1 MEDRTENEHRR
12 NVDKPLTGDIDDQG
26 FRRRAAGLQR
36 VGQHIEYAKQ
46 EAGAK
51 ENVRKGNAV
60 VIRRRIREKYADDL
74 PGKEVA
80 DQRQHGAEGKGKY
93 QREFECASVTLPV
106 FRTDTVVP
114 GFRACAD
121 PRNPFAPSG
130 R

>member
-51 ENVRKGNAV
+51 ENVSKGNAV

-74 PGKEVA
+74 PGKEAA
-80 DQRQHGAEGKGKY
+80 DQRQHGAEGKGEY
-93 QREFECASVTLPV
+93 QREFEGASAMYPAASRQQTS
-106 FRTDTVVP
+106 
-114 GFRACAD
+114 
-121 PRNPFAPSG
+121 PSG
-130 R
+130 VI

>member
-51 ENVRKGNAV
+51 ENVSKGTAV
-60 VIRRRIREKYADDL
+60 VIRRRIRKKYADDL
-74 PGKEVA
+74 PGKEAA
-80 DQRQHGAEGKGKY
+80 DQRQHGAEGKDKY
-93 QREFECASVTLPV
+93 QREFEGAS
-106 FRTDTVVP
+106 
-114 GFRACAD
+114 AMD
-121 PRNPFAPSG
+121 PAASRQQTSPSCVI
-130 R
+130 